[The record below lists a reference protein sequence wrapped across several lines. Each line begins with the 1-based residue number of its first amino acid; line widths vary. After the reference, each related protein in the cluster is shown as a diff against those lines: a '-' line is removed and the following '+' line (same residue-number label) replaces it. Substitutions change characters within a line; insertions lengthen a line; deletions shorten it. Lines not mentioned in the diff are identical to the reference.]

1 MHKTPEVPAG
11 GAGKSVF
18 ERHTRGRR
26 GDLLCPVA
34 GLMVTLSLAPFGFW
48 PAGIAAVFLLRA
60 LLEGQA
66 RRTILWRSWLF
77 GVGLFGSGTSWV
89 YVSIQE
95 HGHAS
100 VALASFLIILFTL
113 GLALFNLLAGWLYS
127 LSNQRAPEWNWLA
140 LPASWVLGEWLKSWL
155 LTGFPWLFLGYAH
168 LSTPLA
174 GWAPL
179 TGVLG
184 ISFVVALTGS
194 ALYQLCISAR
204 RRQLAM
210 VCLLAALWMGGAG
223 LRRIDWVAPVGEP
236 VQVAMIQPDIRQAMK
251 WRPEAYKQIIDTYL
265 RQTAQLWGTDLII
278 WPEAAIPR
286 LYHNA
291 GTLLEQLDRRAASSG
306 STLITGIPY
315 RAAASGESSPGL
327 YNSVV
332 ALGKGSGMYF
342 KQRLV
347 PFGEYVPLERW
358 LRGMIAFFDLPM
370 SSFSWGRPNQEPLQ
384 AGAVTLAPFICY
396 EVVYPAMVASD
407 SRRADIILTVS
418 NDSWFGR
425 SIGPHQHFEIARM
438 RALENGRYL
447 IRGTNNGISGLVD
460 YRGKVLQTAPQF
472 TATVLR
478 GAVVP
483 MQGIT
488 PYGRWGNLPVVAL
501 ALVLILLGASRR
513 GPKAS

>member
-1 MHKTPEVPAG
+1 M
-11 GAGKSVF
+11 GAANTLH
-18 ERHTRGRR
+18 RMTRGRR
-26 GDLLCPVA
+26 GALLSLGA
-34 GLMVTLSLAPFGFW
+34 GILVTLSLAPFGFW
-48 PAGIAAVFLLRA
+48 PGGIIAALLLRA
-60 LLEGQA
+60 SLENQDS
-66 RRTILWRSWLF
+66 RTIMLRSWLF

-100 VALASFLIILFTL
+100 VPLASFLIVLFTL
-113 GLALFNLLAGWLYS
+113 GLALFNLIAGWLYS
-127 LSNQRAPEWNWLA
+127 ISSRRAPGWRWLA
-140 LPASWVLGEWLKSWL
+140 FPATWVLGEWLKSWL

-168 LSTPLA
+168 LATPLA

-184 ISFVVALTGS
+184 ISFIVALTGS
-194 ALYQLCISAR
+194 ILYQLGKTTR
-204 RRQLAM
+204 YRQLALAG
-210 VCLLAALWMGGAG
+210 LLAAFWIGGAG
-223 LRRIDWVAPVGEP
+223 LRRIDWVTPAAGP
-236 VQVAMIQPDIRQAMK
+236 VQVAMIQPDIQQAMK
-251 WRPEAYKQIIDTYL
+251 WRPEAFNQIISTYL
-265 RQTAQLWGTDLII
+265 EQTAPLWGTELVI

-286 LYHNA
+286 LYQNA
-291 GTLLEQLDRRAASSG
+291 TKLLSELDRKASHSG

-315 RAAASGESSPGL
+315 RAAAGDDSRAPL

-332 ALGKGSGMYF
+332 ALGQGSGVYF

-370 SSFSWGRPNQEPLQ
+370 SSFSWGPVNQQPLL
-384 AGAVTLAPFICY
+384 AGQLSLAPFVCY
-396 EVVYPAMVASD
+396 EIVYPDLVAKD
-407 SRRADIILTVS
+407 ARQADIILTVS

-460 YRGKVLQTAPQF
+460 HRGEVLQTAPQF

-478 GAVVP
+478 GEVVP

-488 PYGRWGNLPVVAL
+488 PFGRWGNLPVLAL
-501 ALVLILLGASRR
+501 ALLSMLPSVPGR
-513 GPKAS
+513 GPKTS